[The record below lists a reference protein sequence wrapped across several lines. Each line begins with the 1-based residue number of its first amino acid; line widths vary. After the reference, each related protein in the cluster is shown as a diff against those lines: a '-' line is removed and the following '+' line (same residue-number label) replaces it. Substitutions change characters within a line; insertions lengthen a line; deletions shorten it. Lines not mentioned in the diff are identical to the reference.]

1 MLLHGGQQGG
11 PVLQDGSRKKVSLC
25 FLLPFLQI
33 FDDYANDDGVLDGIA
48 SIKSSLLIL
57 GLDDEEVDQ
66 VASIAGFEVLFSF
79 FFCRGL
85 QFFVPDQRTSRRSLQ
100 CRLTRG

>member
-1 MLLHGGQQGG
+1 VLLHGGQQGG

-66 VASIAGFEVLFSF
+66 VCVLAGFEVFFLF
-79 FFCRGL
+79 FFFVVETCNSLCRIKG
-85 QFFVPDQRTSRRSLQ
+85 P
-100 CRLTRG
+100 RGALCNVV